1 MRFTAA
7 VTTALVLGLLAPA
20 ASFAAIPSSER
31 AALIAIHDA
40 MGGPEWTSRGGWLD
54 APGTE
59 CLWYGVSCNE
69 GETTVIGLDLSYQ
82 NVAGAIPATIR
93 NLPNLVELAL
103 SGNAVTGPIPAEIGQ
118 LADLEHLRLDFNFI
132 DGTIPATIGSLSE
145 LRSLRLSY
153 NALSGT
159 IPPGIGN
166 LSSLE
171 ELGLALNFLEG
182 SIPPSI
188 GQLLQ
193 LEGLDLYGN
202 ELTGAI
208 PAGIATLP
216 ALFYV
221 DLSMNALS
229 GPLPS
234 NLGALGAL
242 EGFHVYGNQLEGT
255 IPPSLANSP
264 NLRTLGL
271 ESNRF
276 TGPIPP
282 ELGSLSQLELLDLS
296 GNLLEGPIPPSLGN
310 LGSLLYLGLG
320 DNRFSGSIPRELG
333 QIDSLLELSLWGNQL
348 TGSIPSELGQLEKL
362 EVLYLGINQLAGSL
376 PRELGNL
383 ANLRA
388 LHAGDNLLTG
398 SIPPELGN
406 LAKLEELTF
415 HFNQLTGPIPASLGN
430 LASLMYLDLT
440 ANALSGPIPESITNL
455 GNLIQLTICCNELT
469 GSIPQSIGNL
479 TNLELLL
486 ADHNRLTG
494 PLPPSLWNLERLT
507 YLALQD
513 NRLTG
518 PISPAIGN
526 FRDLAFL
533 EIGNNDFEGAIPDSL
548 WTLENLIWIGLDNLG
563 LTGAFPAELGQLSSL
578 EVLILQNNRMS
589 GPIPPS
595 IGDLAELFVF
605 SVDGNRFTG
614 TVPAELGKLDKVL
627 ELDIS
632 NNALR
637 GELPRGLLGLTGL
650 PDQSADF
657 GFNVF
662 TLNDPELRTFL
673 DRKQNYLTVEASQ
686 TTTPTGLRL
695 LSTTDRSAALEWNPI
710 RYIDDGGGYRVTAT
724 GGGRTVVATTHSKE
738 ITSIVVRE
746 LSPLTTY
753 SFTVAAVT
761 HPHGFQPNLLT
772 SDPSAPITATTGPPV
787 VAPAEVVVTSIPS
800 GMIQIDGDPRNE
812 DSFALTNYGDTPTT
826 IELFLEEDFF
836 TVEPATFALAGGA
849 TRTITIRSVA
859 GRPVGAYW
867 GVIYPSG
874 AGVDEETYIPVTLLS
889 VARPAGTV
897 VGEAVTSRVEVSGLP
912 GSDSI
917 GTAVFRNAGTAA
929 LEGVLVADVPWLI
942 PPDDSV
948 YIGPS
953 EIYPINFTVRRSLR
967 PADAQ
972 DGTLIGH
979 LELVYVAGDEG
990 SDEGSGDVAKR
1001 PFDSHTTGVSRTVVQ
1016 VVDLA
1021 RPGVTTGPVPALA
1034 EGEVAFFLAGMV
1046 NRGTPQGSVVSDL
1059 GIANLSGSAGIGDL
1073 RLYFTSGSAAS
1084 ASIASMSALPESTAV
1099 SLANPIRNVYESAA
1113 GSGTIQVRTANW
1125 RNLLLRGQLLG
1136 LAEGIGAFP
1145 GELPVFRSDR
1155 SVSGSEEV
1163 FLAGIETSTG
1173 QRSVIIIQETGGGS
1187 GSATIEFLRIDGGS
1201 IATRT
1206 EPIAAFGTL
1215 ELSDAVP
1222 SGATAAIVRA
1232 SGGASIAAWARM
1244 EDPRTG
1250 DRWGVVDWSRQY
1262 RFPRTSTVR
1271 IPLVETTSE
1280 GGIEPVRRR
1289 RRPVRRG
1296 ESGSSVEATGAAG
1309 QTAVWLFNPSI
1320 APTRVAI
1327 ESRGA
1332 SGERRNAE
1340 VTIEPRA
1347 TAAIPDL
1354 MALLGAA
1361 PGDGFAVLEP
1371 SGSLVVTARASA
1383 DGRGT
1388 SLPSIAASSGL
1399 RLGQS
1404 QTFSGIEDSRASASV
1419 ARSPGTYR
1427 TSLTLMESGGASAK
1441 VRATLL
1447 LPSGRRLNAMVFR
1460 DFDLAPNGVIVA
1472 DRLAASIL
1480 GPTRETA
1487 YPDLHDLQLLLEV
1500 VGGDGAVVPM
1510 LKVVENA
1517 TGDSS
1522 VRLE

>member
-1 MRFTAA
+1 MRFAAA
-7 VTTALVLGLLAPA
+7 VATALVFGFFAPA
-20 ASFAAIPSSER
+20 LALAAIPASER
-31 AALIAIHDA
+31 AALIAFHDA
-40 MGGPEWTSRGGWLD
+40 TGGAEWTSRGGWLD

-59 CLWYGVSCNE
+59 CLWYGVSCNDDQ
-69 GETTVIGLDLSYQ
+69 TTVIELDLSYQ
-82 NVAGAIPATIR
+82 NVTGSIPATIR
-93 NLPNLVELAL
+93 NLPNLRELAL
-103 SGNAVTGPIPAEIGQ
+103 SGNLISGTIPKEIGE
-118 LADLEHLRLDFNFI
+118 LTDLEHLRLEFNSLE
-132 DGTIPATIGSLSE
+132 GPIPREIGSLSE
-145 LRSLRLSY
+145 LRTLALSY
-153 NALSGT
+153 NFLSGT
-159 IPPGIGN
+159 IPPEIAN

-171 ELGLALNFLEG
+171 ELGLALNALEG
-182 SIPPSI
+182 SIPSSI

-208 PAGIATLP
+208 PAGIAALP
-216 ALFYV
+216 ALVYV
-221 DLSMNALS
+221 DLSLNALS

-255 IPPSLANSP
+255 IPPSLANSS
-264 NLRTLGL
+264 NLRSLGL

-296 GNLLEGPIPPSLGN
+296 ENLLEGPIPPSLGN

-320 DNRFSGSIPRELG
+320 DNRLSGSIPRELG
-333 QIDSLLELSLWGNQL
+333 QLDSLMELSLWGNQF
-348 TGSIPSELGQLEKL
+348 TGSIPSELGQLENL
-362 EVLYLGINQLAGSL
+362 EVLYLGINQLTGSI
-376 PRELGNL
+376 PRELGDL
-383 ANLRA
+383 ANLRV
-388 LHAGDNLLTG
+388 LHAGDNQLTG

-440 ANALSGPIPESITNL
+440 ANALSGGIPDSITNL
-455 GNLIQLTICCNELT
+455 GSLIQLYICCNELT
-469 GSIPQSIGNL
+469 GSIPSAIGNL

-494 PLPPSLWNLERLT
+494 PLPASFWNLERLT

-518 PISPAIGN
+518 TISPAIGN

-548 WTLENLIWIGLDNLG
+548 WTLENLVWIGLDNLG
-563 LTGAFPAELGQLSSL
+563 LTGAFPAELGHLTSL

-614 TVPAELGKLDKVL
+614 AVPAELGKLDKVL

-657 GFNVF
+657 GFNAF
-662 TLNDPELRTFL
+662 TLSDPELREFL
-673 DRKQNYLTVEASQ
+673 DRKQNYLTVEATQ
-686 TTTPTGLRL
+686 TVTPAGLHIV
-695 LSTTDRSAALEWNPI
+695 STTDRSATLEWNPI
-710 RYIDDGGGYRVTAT
+710 LYIDDDGGHRVTAT
-724 GGGRTVVATTHSKE
+724 GDGRTVVATTHSKE

-753 SFTVAAVT
+753 SFTVSAVT

-772 SDPSAPITATTGPPV
+772 SDPSAPVTATTGPPV

-800 GMIQIDGDPRNE
+800 GLIQIDGEPRNE
-812 DSFALTNYGDTPTT
+812 DSFALTNYGDTPTA
-826 IELFLEEDFF
+826 IEFFLEEDFF

-849 TRTITIRSVA
+849 TRTIAIRSVA

-867 GVIYPSG
+867 GVIYPFG
-874 AGVDEETYIPVTLLS
+874 AGVDEQTYIPVTLLS

-979 LELVYVAGDEG
+979 LELVYVAGDE
-990 SDEGSGDVAKR
+990 SSGDAAKR

-1113 GSGTIQVRTANW
+1113 GSGTIQVRSVNW

-1187 GSATIEFLRIDGGS
+1187 GSATIEFLRADGGS

-1262 RFPRTSTVR
+1262 RFPRTATVR

-1296 ESGSSVEATGAAG
+1296 ESGSSAEATGAAG

-1361 PGDGFAVLEP
+1361 PGDGFAVFEP
-1371 SGSLVVTARASA
+1371 SESLVVTARASA

-1404 QTFSGIEDSRASASV
+1404 QTFSGIEDSRASTAA
-1419 ARSPGTYR
+1419 ARAPGTYR
-1427 TSLTLMESGGASAK
+1427 TSLTLMESSGGSVK

-1460 DFDLAPNGVIVA
+1460 DFDLAPNGVVVA

-1500 VGGDGAVVPM
+1500 VGGDGAVVPL